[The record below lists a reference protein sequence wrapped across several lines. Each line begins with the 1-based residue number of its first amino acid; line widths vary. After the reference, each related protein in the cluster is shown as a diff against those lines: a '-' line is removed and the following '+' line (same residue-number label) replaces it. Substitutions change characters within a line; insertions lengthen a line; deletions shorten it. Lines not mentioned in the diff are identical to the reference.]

1 MEADIDIRRY
11 LEVLL
16 SHWRFIAGATLITAV
31 VVLIVSFIL
40 PPVYEAKAGLII
52 ARARSQVSFE
62 PRVRT
67 LSEEQLSALRVDTR
81 IRQETLEALVM
92 SPVVA
97 AQVIEKLG
105 DALKPAERRASELL
119 EEGIKVEVSKGELIT
134 IKWRDRDPSR
144 AALIA
149 NTWAQS
155 YEAYVNG
162 LYGTSSD
169 IPESIQSQLE
179 SARTKYDSAQAALG
193 AFIGDNR
200 ITELSAEISSRKGS
214 LDYQYTVIT
223 QTTELIA
230 NAQALLLQ
238 ANEGGR
244 SGAGA
249 VANGLA
255 LVQLQTSALTGAA
268 QAPFELRFSLDEGD
282 QILLNTEAQG
292 KDIETLIG
300 ILEDWR
306 DDAYANVR
314 DSSLLQDI
322 LQLEEELEREQA
334 RERELLQSRDLAWET
349 HTALARKADEV
360 DVAVQTAGSEVKL
373 AVPAIVPHDAVS
385 PRKGVNTVVAGALGF
400 IIGVFGAL
408 VMEYRA
414 NPRQQMER

>member
-31 VVLIVSFIL
+31 VVLVVSFIL
-40 PPVYEAKAGLII
+40 PPVYEARAGLII
-52 ARARSQVSFE
+52 ARARSQVTFE
-62 PRVRT
+62 PTLRT

-97 AQVIEKLG
+97 IQVIEKLG

-119 EEGIKVEVSKGELIT
+119 EEGIKAEVSKGELIT
-134 IKWRDRDPSR
+134 IKWRDRDPSQ

-149 NTWAQS
+149 NTWAES
-155 YEAYVNG
+155 YEAYVNE

-169 IPESIQSQLE
+169 VPESIEAQLE
-179 SARTKYDSAQAALG
+179 SARSNYDTAQSALV
-193 AFIGDNR
+193 AFTGDNR
-200 ITELSAEISSRKGS
+200 ITELSAEIASRKGS

-230 NAQALLLQ
+230 NARALLSQ

-255 LVQLQTSALTGAA
+255 LVRLQTSALTDSARS
-268 QAPFELRFSLDEGD
+268 PFDLQFTLNEGH

-292 KDIETLIG
+292 KDIETLI
-300 ILEDWR
+300 IVLEDWR
-306 DDAYANVR
+306 NDAYATIR

-322 LQLEEELEREQA
+322 LQLEEELEREEA
-334 RERELLQSRDLAWET
+334 RERELLQDRDLAWQT
-349 HTALARKADEV
+349 RTALARKADEV
-360 DVAVQTAGSEVKL
+360 NVAAKSAGSEVKF
-373 AVPAIVPHDAVS
+373 AVPAIVPHDSVS
-385 PRKGVNTVVAGALGF
+385 PRKGVNTVVAGVLGF
-400 IIGVFGAL
+400 IIGVFGAF

-414 NPRQQMER
+414 NPGQKMER